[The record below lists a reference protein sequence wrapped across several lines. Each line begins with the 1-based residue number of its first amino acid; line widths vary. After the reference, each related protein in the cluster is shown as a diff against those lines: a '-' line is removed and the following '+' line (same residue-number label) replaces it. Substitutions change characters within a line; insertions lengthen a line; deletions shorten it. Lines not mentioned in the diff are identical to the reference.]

1 MLNVR
6 QSLEGGVTT
15 FSLSGRIEAL
25 HIAELEGLLGVAGT
39 PIALNLQEV
48 TLVGQ
53 EVVSFL
59 GRCEK
64 AGVSLRKCPAYIR
77 EWVDK

>member
-15 FSLSGRIEAL
+15 YSLIGRIEAS
-25 HIAELEGLLGVAGT
+25 HIAELKGLLSAAGT
-39 PIALNLQEV
+39 PIVMNLQEV

-53 EVVSFL
+53 DVVSFL
-59 GRCEK
+59 AQCEK
-64 AGVSLRKCPAYIR
+64 AGVLLRNCPGYILS
-77 EWVDK
+77 WLDK

>member
-6 QSLEGGVTT
+6 QSLEGGMATY
-15 FSLSGRIEAL
+15 SLIGRIEAMD
-25 HIAELEGLLGVAGT
+25 IAELRVLLGAAEARIV
-39 PIALNLQEV
+39 LNLLEV

-59 GRCEK
+59 AQCEK
-64 AGVSLRKCPAYIR
+64 AGISLRNCPGYIR
-77 EWVDK
+77 MWLDK

>member
-15 FSLSGRIEAL
+15 YSLSGRIEAI
-25 HIAELEGLLGVAGT
+25 HIAELKGLLSSAGT
-39 PIALNLQEV
+39 PTVLNLQEV

-59 GRCEK
+59 AQCEK
-64 AGVSLRKCPAYIR
+64 AGISLRNCPGYIR
-77 EWVDK
+77 AWLDK